1 MTLETLN
8 VVDCSP
14 LNYTPIHFTHKI
26 LAILPAYIAPKC
38 LMVICKYSGNTDG
51 VNKLYGIETADPV
64 LSSLDTGD
72 MWYRNSKMSST
83 KCHPSLIIN
92 ILIDCRKH
100 YLPCSR
106 DAIPGVV
113 ENLILLNCSIL
124 NNSNNS
130 GLLCCGVV
138 VWVIASIT
146 PTKAYCVNTV
156 PNSGNNVRSPPPLTR
171 STWSR
176 VTCPPA
182 GLLTVDGCCASA
194 SPAAA
199 QLRLPGFHLEVTSH
213 STAGSRTVESFHSK
227 VLIRFCKNDMLQWK
241 QTFLMH

>member
-1 MTLETLN
+1 
-8 VVDCSP
+8 
-14 LNYTPIHFTHKI
+14 
-26 LAILPAYIAPKC
+26 
-38 LMVICKYSGNTDG
+38 
-51 VNKLYGIETADPV
+51 
-64 LSSLDTGD
+64 

-92 ILIDCRKH
+92 ILIDCMKH

-106 DAIPGVV
+106 YAIPCVV
-113 ENLILLNCSIL
+113 KNLILPNCFIL
-124 NNSNNS
+124 NNPNNS
-130 GLLCCGVV
+130 GLLCCGAV

-171 STWSR
+171 STWPR
-176 VTCPPA
+176 VTCHVST
-182 GLLTVDGCCASA
+182 GRTVDGCCA

-213 STAGSRTVESFHSK
+213 STAVSRPFQG
-227 VLIRFCKNDMLQWK
+227 LIRFL
-241 QTFLMH
+241 FL

>member
-1 MTLETLN
+1 
-8 VVDCSP
+8 
-14 LNYTPIHFTHKI
+14 
-26 LAILPAYIAPKC
+26 
-38 LMVICKYSGNTDG
+38 MVICKYSRNTDG

-171 STWSR
+171 STWPRGHVSR
-176 VTCPPA
+176 ATCPLA
-182 GLLTVDGCCASA
+182 GLLMVVV
-194 SPAAA
+194 P
-199 QLRLPGFHLEVTSH
+199 LPHPPPL
-213 STAGSRTVESFHSK
+213 
-227 VLIRFCKNDMLQWK
+227 N
-241 QTFLMH
+241 